1 MKRTTEEVVRELNEM
16 SYDEIVD
23 MLVEKGV
30 RGLPRCSR
38 ECIFANY
45 IKAETGIDPGPEP
58 RWQKTQIYVYY
69 GVNNHG
75 HSAKVGVSEIVD
87 DGLRAVDESYR
98 LSDVA
103 VQVMRDFDN
112 DKLPQL
118 FTDVHQRNI
127 RVRQAAIRRV
137 LGVIR

>member
-23 MLVEKGV
+23 MLVKKGV

-45 IKAETGIDPGPEP
+45 IKDETGIDPGNEP

-69 GVNNHG
+69 SVGSG
-75 HSAKVGVSEIVD
+75 AKVGVSIID
-87 DGLRAVDESYR
+87 DGLRAVDELFR
-98 LSDVA
+98 LSEAA
-103 VQVMRDFDN
+103 VQVMRAFDE

-118 FTDVHQRNI
+118 FTDELKQHR
-127 RVRQAAIRRV
+127 RVRAMAIRRV